1 MTRPAQNCAR
11 LSAALKREIAV
22 VDLPA
27 VAARAPVSTLRE
39 RLLKLGVW
47 VECSV
52 RRVVLHLPVTFAY
65 RTDWLRIAR
74 SVAPCGR
81 SSPAFLCWSR
91 ADLDPSREWY
101 VCVLLTRLPHALC
114 QLSLSALRSPLKPHP
129 LIATRQTIVSVRTVT
144 RPFMHKPG

>member
-27 VAARAPVSTLRE
+27 VAARAQVSTLRE
-39 RLLKLGVW
+39 CLLKLGVW

-74 SVAPCGR
+74 SVGAV
-81 SSPAFLCWSR
+81 R
-91 ADLDPSREWY
+91 A
-101 VCVLLTRLPHALC
+101 
-114 QLSLSALRSPLKPHP
+114 
-129 LIATRQTIVSVRTVT
+129 
-144 RPFMHKPG
+144 